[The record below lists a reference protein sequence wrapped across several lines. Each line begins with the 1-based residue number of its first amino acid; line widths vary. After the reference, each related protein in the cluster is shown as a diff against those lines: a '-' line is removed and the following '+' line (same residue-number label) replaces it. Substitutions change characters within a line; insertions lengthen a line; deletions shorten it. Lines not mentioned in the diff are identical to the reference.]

1 MNLIIKK
8 KRNMQREQFKQLAL
22 QLNFRDLVDQYA
34 DPNIEN
40 LPSLDDYLGEWEDS
54 GFDDDFLKPEMLK
67 QDIIEYAETL

>member
-1 MNLIIKK
+1 MK
-8 KRNMQREQFKQLAL
+8 REQFKQLAL
-22 QLNFRDLVDQYA
+22 QLNFRNLVDKYA

-54 GFDDDFLKPEMLK
+54 GFDDEFLNPEMLK

>member
-1 MNLIIKK
+1 MK
-8 KRNMQREQFKQLAL
+8 REQFKQLAL

-40 LPSLDDYLGEWEDS
+40 LPSLDDYLNEWEDW
-54 GFDDDFLKPEMLK
+54 GFGDDYLDPKMLK

>member
-1 MNLIIKK
+1 
-8 KRNMQREQFKQLAL
+8 MQREQFKQLAL
-22 QLNFRDLVDQYA
+22 QLNFRDLVDKYA

-54 GFDDDFLKPEMLK
+54 GFDDEFLNPEMLK

>member
-1 MNLIIKK
+1 MRDMK
-8 KRNMQREQFKQLAL
+8 REQFKQLAL
-22 QLNFRDLVDQYA
+22 QLNFRDLVDKYA

-54 GFDDDFLKPEMLK
+54 GFDDEFLNPEMLK

>member
-1 MNLIIKK
+1 
-8 KRNMQREQFKQLAL
+8 MQREQFKQLAL

-40 LPSLDDYLGEWEDS
+40 LPSLDDYLDEWEDW
-54 GFDDDFLKPEMLK
+54 GFGDDYLDPKMLK

>member
-1 MNLIIKK
+1 
-8 KRNMQREQFKQLAL
+8 MQREQFKQLAL
-22 QLNFRDLVDQYA
+22 QLNFRDLVDRYA

-54 GFDDDFLKPEMLK
+54 GFDNEFLNPEMLK